1 MKTRITEM
9 FGVETPIVMGGMTGV
24 GYGELV
30 AAVANAGALGFIV
43 AHMFPSGEALL
54 AEIEKT
60 RRLTDK
66 PFGVN
71 LTLLPSINPIPYDAY
86 REAII
91 ESGIK
96 IVETAGRAPVD
107 HLPRFKEAG
116 VKVIHKCTSVRHAIS
131 AVKHGVDVI
140 SIDGF
145 ECAGHPGE
153 DDVGLIVL
161 LPATVDAMDV
171 PVIASGGMADGR
183 SLVAALALGADGVN
197 MGTRFCATV
206 EAQIHENVKDQ
217 IVRNTERDTVM
228 VGRSL
233 RNSVRVA
240 RNAISEQVAEIQR
253 DPTKTFAD
261 VRELMAGA
269 RGRENVLREG
279 DVDGGC
285 GHRPSTRVARGSDP
299 RRQCP
304 DFGAA
309 RRRTDAALA
318 PNRRRRRPVGVDRLC
333 RSNVGVVHVC
343 SDCRECRHPCPGIG
357 RPGRRIAVVCLSS
370 LGHRQIGHGPAL
382 SAGPWRAPRFSH
394 RVVVCHWLAAA

>member
-71 LTLLPSINPIPYDAY
+71 LTILPSLTPIPYDEY
-86 REAII
+86 RRAII
-91 ESGIK
+91 ESGCK
-96 IVETAGRAPVD
+96 IVETAGRNPVAHMPD
-107 HLPRFKEAG
+107 FKEAG
-116 VKVIHKCTSVRHAIS
+116 VKVIHKCTSVRHAVT
-131 AVKHGVDVI
+131 AAQLGVDVI

-153 DDVGLIVL
+153 DDIGLIVL
-161 LPATVDAMDV
+161 LPATVDAVDV

-279 DVDGGC
+279 DVDGGIWTAGQSQALIHDIPTC
-285 GHRPSTRVARGSDP
+285 AELVRNIMDQADGILTKR
-299 RRQCP
+299 
-304 DFGAA
+304 FAA
-309 RRRTDAALA
+309 IAA
-318 PNRRRRRPVGVDRLC
+318 
-333 RSNVGVVHVC
+333 
-343 SDCRECRHPCPGIG
+343 
-357 RPGRRIAVVCLSS
+357 
-370 LGHRQIGHGPAL
+370 
-382 SAGPWRAPRFSH
+382 
-394 RVVVCHWLAAA
+394 